1 MSVSHAS
8 NCKNSRVEIIISII
22 SPSLSPMCMSA
33 GLSWL
38 ILSHGP
44 IANEFFSPI
53 LRRPIP
59 WEGYILKTV
68 VRQKPAK
75 PIQSPMEEQST
86 DYTAVSLPDFDCG
99 ATEWHELNDCRWD
112 IDWCNCSGTV
122 YTALLVLRSIALAWF
137 SLLLRTVD
145 STRTQ
150 YVQFVLCIVIDNYT
164 ANVKATSWTIRLVKH
179 AESPCANQVL
189 MKLLKAF
196 IVETDKRMY
205 TFLPFS

>member
-1 MSVSHAS
+1 MDLSLKSFSVLYFGALYHEKVTYWKRSFDKSLRSRYSHQW
-8 NCKNSRVEIIISII
+8 KNKVQITQQF
-22 SPSLSPMCMSA
+22 L
-33 GLSWL
+33 
-38 ILSHGP
+38 
-44 IANEFFSPI
+44 
-53 LRRPIP
+53 
-59 WEGYILKTV
+59 
-68 VRQKPAK
+68 
-75 PIQSPMEEQST
+75 
-86 DYTAVSLPDFDCG
+86 LPDFDCG